1 MRAES
6 GEHASEPLV
15 ARVLHAHLHSHR
27 NDKWAGEREDVDDT
41 GDQPDLLDRV
51 IADYVRAVKKRLN
64 ILLPPFPRY
73 KVKSDLSARTEWL
86 TTQYFDT
93 TEEEVEGFPWATVS
107 QDMSLRY
114 LGKWEVG
121 DDGSFNDEMFSQFY
135 MAGSDPQAPAQL
147 CPSPSP
153 GPRR

>member
-1 MRAES
+1 M
-6 GEHASEPLV
+6 
-15 ARVLHAHLHSHR
+15 
-27 NDKWAGEREDVDDT
+27 
-41 GDQPDLLDRV
+41 
-51 IADYVRAVKKRLN
+51 KKRLN
-64 ILLPPFPRY
+64 ILLPPFPWERY
-73 KVKSDLSARTEWL
+73 KVKSDLSARTDWL

-93 TEEEVEGFPWATVS
+93 TEVEVEGFPWATVS

-135 MAGSDPQAPAQL
+135 MAGSDPAQL